1 MKIVEKEAPVHGVS
15 RTCDALGISRA
26 TYYRR
31 QRVLEKPAEAAT
43 GREGRKSRRA
53 LSDGEE
59 KKVLEHL
66 AGERFADKSVAEAYH
81 TLLDDGTYICSQ
93 RTMYRVLK
101 RHEAVRERRNQL
113 RHPEYQKPEL
123 LARRP
128 GELWSWD
135 ITKLKGPR
143 KSSYYYLYVILD
155 VFSRYVAGWMIASRE
170 SGSLAKRL
178 IKETCQRHGIR
189 RNQLTVHADRGS
201 AMKSKGVAQLMADLG
216 ITKTHSRPHVSNDNP
231 YSEAQFKTLKYHCGF
246 PERFGSPEDA
256 RYFLR
261 PFFDW
266 YNNEHKHAGIG
277 WLTPAAVHAGKAEE
291 VLEKRRRILAE
302 AYERHPERFVKG
314 LPRPAELPGEVWI
327 NKPKGSLAA

>member
-1 MKIVEKEAPVHGVS
+1 MRVVEKEAPIYGVKC
-15 RTCDALGISRA
+15 TCDALGISRA

-31 QRVLEKPAEAAT
+31 
-43 GREGRKSRRA
+43 RRA
-53 LSDGEE
+53 LERPEGPARKSARALSEDEE

-66 AGERFADKSVAEAYH
+66 AGERLADKSVAEAYH
-81 TLLDDGTYICSQ
+81 TLLDEGTYLCSQ

-101 RHEAVRERRNQL
+101 RHKAVKERRNQL
-113 RHPEYQKPEL
+113 RHPEYQRPEL

-143 KSSYYYLYVILD
+143 KWSHYYLYVILD
-155 VFSRYVAGWMIASRE
+155 VFSRYVVGWMVASRE
-170 SGSLAKRL
+170 SASLAKRL
-178 IKETCQRHGIR
+178 IKETCRRHEIT

-216 ITKTHSRPHVSNDNP
+216 IAKTHSRPHVSNDNP
-231 YSEAQFKTLKYHCGF
+231 YSEAQFKTLKYHCAF
-246 PERFGSPEDA
+246 PGRFGSPEDA

-266 YNNEHKHAGIG
+266 YNNEHRHAGIG
-277 WLTPAAVHAGKAEE
+277 WLTPAAVHTGKAEE
-291 VLEKRRRILAE
+291 VLERRSRTLRE

-327 NKPKGSLAA
+327 NKPNGSLAA

>member
-1 MKIVEKEAPVHGVS
+1 MKIVEKEGPVFGVS

-31 QRVLEKPAEAAT
+31 QQAPEKPAGT
-43 GREGRKSRRA
+43 TRKSPRA
-53 LSDGEE
+53 LSEDEE
-59 KKVLEHL
+59 KKVLAHL

-81 TLLDDGTYICSQ
+81 TLLDEGTYLCSR
-93 RTMYRVLK
+93 RTMSRVLK
-101 RHEAVRERRNQL
+101 RHKAVKERRNQL

-123 LARRP
+123 LARRAN
-128 GELWSWD
+128 ELWSWD

-143 KSSYYYLYVILD
+143 KWSYYYLYVILD

-170 SGSLAKRL
+170 SATLAKRL
-178 IKETCQRHGIR
+178 IRETCQRHGIT

-201 AMKSKGVAQLMADLG
+201 AMQSKGVAQLLADLG

-231 YSEAQFKTLKYHCGF
+231 YSEAQFKTLKYHCAF
-246 PERFGSPEDA
+246 PGRFGSPEDA

-266 YNNEHKHAGIG
+266 YNNEHRHAGIG
-277 WLTPAAVHAGKAEE
+277 WLTPASVHAGKAEE
-291 VLEKRRRILAE
+291 VLEKRSRILAE

-327 NKPKGSLAA
+327 NKPNGSLAA

>member
-1 MKIVEKEAPVHGVS
+1 MKIVEKEGPVYGVS
-15 RTCDALGISRA
+15 RTCDALGVSRA

-31 QRVLEKPAEAAT
+31 QRALERPAGT
-43 GREGRKSRRA
+43 SRKSLRA
-53 LSDGEE
+53 LSEDEE

-81 TLLDDGTYICSQ
+81 TLLDEGTYICSP

-101 RHEAVRERRNQL
+101 RHEAVKERRNQL

-143 KSSYYYLYVILD
+143 KWSYYYLYVILD
-155 VFSRYVAGWMIASRE
+155 VYSRYVVGWMIASRE
-170 SGSLAKRL
+170 SATLAKRL
-178 IKETCQRHGIR
+178 IKETCRKHGIR

-201 AMKSKGVAQLMADLG
+201 AMKSKGVAQLLADLG

-231 YSEAQFKTLKYHCGF
+231 YSEAQFKTLKYHCAF
-246 PERFGSPEDA
+246 PGRFGSPEDA
-256 RYFLR
+256 RFFLR

-277 WLTPAAVHAGKAEE
+277 WLTPAVVHAGRAEE
-291 VLEKRRRILAE
+291 VLEKRRRTLAE

-327 NKPKGSLAA
+327 NKPNGSLVA

>member
-1 MKIVEKEAPVHGVS
+1 MKIVEKEGPVHGVS
-15 RTCDALGISRA
+15 RTCDALGVSRA

-31 QRVLEKPAEAAT
+31 QRALEKPAGT
-43 GREGRKSRRA
+43 TRKSRRA
-53 LSDGEE
+53 LSETEE

-66 AGERFADKSVAEAYH
+66 SGERFADKSVAEAYH
-81 TLLDDGTYICSQ
+81 TLLDEGTYLCSR

-101 RHEAVRERRNQL
+101 RHEAVKERRNQL

-123 LARRP
+123 LARRAN
-128 GELWSWD
+128 ELWSWD

-143 KSSYYYLYVILD
+143 KWSYYYLYVILD
-155 VFSRYVAGWMIASRE
+155 VYSRCVVGWMIASRE

-178 IKETCQRHGIR
+178 IRETCQRHGIAR
-189 RNQLTVHADRGS
+189 HQLTVHADRGS
-201 AMKSKGVAQLMADLG
+201 AMQSKGVAQLLADLG

-231 YSEAQFKTLKYHCGF
+231 YSEAQFKTLKYHGAF
-246 PERFGSPEDA
+246 PGRFGSPEDA
-256 RYFLR
+256 RFFLR

-277 WLTPAAVHAGKAEE
+277 WLTPAVVHAGRAKE
-291 VLEKRRRILAE
+291 VLEGRSRTLRE

-314 LPRPAELPGEVWI
+314 LPRPAELPSEVWI
-327 NKPKGSLAA
+327 NKPNGSLAA